1 MAAINRLQKEL
12 RELTKEPPS
21 NCSAG
26 PENDNIFHWKGTII
40 GPDDSPYKG
49 GLFILDI
56 NFPND
61 YPFTPP
67 KIKFDTKIYH
77 PNINVNGT
85 ICLDIL
91 NKEWSPSLT
100 IGKVLLSISALMVDP
115 NPDDPLSPQH
125 ANLYK
130 TDRDA
135 YNRTAAHWTHLYAND
150 L

>member
-130 TDRDA
+130 TDRDE
-135 YNRTAAHWTHLYAND
+135 YNRTAAHWTQMYAND